1 MKRTSFFALA
11 LLCTLPATADEKG
24 SAPKAGAPGTN
35 VPMDTVLAPMIGESG
50 KLIAYAY
57 ISSRLT
63 AISEAAVRS
72 IREKQPFIQDA
83 FVRDVNGRSV
93 VTGTDHLGVNVAALE
108 ARMLA
113 DAGRIMG
120 PGRVKSITVCMIN
133 IAELHPTQTPSP
145 EPLDAQQFLDAH
157 QNPLKSRCESEKP
170 A

>member
-1 MKRTSFFALA
+1 MRRHALFLLATLLPLAAFAA
-11 LLCTLPATADEKG
+11 E
-24 SAPKAGAPGTN
+24 APKAGAPGTN
-35 VPMDTVLAPMIGESG
+35 VPMDTILAPMTGAGG

-63 AISEAAVRS
+63 AVSEAAVRNV
-72 IREKQPFIQDA
+72 REKQPFIQDA
-83 FVRDVNGRSV
+83 FVRDVNAASV
-93 VTGTDHLGVNVAALE
+93 VTGTDPLGVNVPALE

-120 PGRVKSITVCMIN
+120 PGKIKGITVCTVN
-133 IAELHPTQTPSP
+133 IAEIHPVQTPSP
-145 EPLDAQQFLDAH
+145 DPLDAQRPLDAH